1 MSRSLSRPFRG
12 TLLALALGG
21 GIAGSA
27 AAQDLTYVG
36 GPGPGYGSGYGDNL
50 VGGAYVGAPFTR
62 FPSPRELVPPAWG
75 YGTYGVPTVSG
86 IRRAPVGEPT
96 VYVIDSPAPRPQR
109 SSRARILS
117 RDRDGRWSQLQPF
130 GATDAAG
137 GTRPAAYSGGARII
151 PVTVPRR

>member
-1 MSRSLSRPFRG
+1 V
-12 TLLALALGG
+12 AVALG
-21 GIAGSA
+21 AGLVGPA

-36 GPGPGYGSGYGDNL
+36 GPAPGYGSAYGYGDNL
-50 VGGAYVGAPFTR
+50 VGGAYVGAPLTR

-96 VYVIDSPAPRPQR
+96 VYVIDSPAPRRRDPA
-109 SSRARILS
+109 RARILS
-117 RDRDGRWSQLQPF
+117 RQRDGHWSQF
-130 GATDAAG
+130 RSGDAAEG
-137 GTRPAAYSGGARII
+137 MRPAAYSGGARII